1 MQISADGSLYFY
13 NALNITR
20 QNQPKMLNLNSP
32 DFLDRHIVIVDD
44 DAPSVK
50 YYETVLKYTGA
61 EITVLKNGKEFID
74 FIETGLISPDF
85 VIMDFLVPFVN
96 GIDCTRRFRRL
107 YKTTPVVMISAYYS
121 EQTKNDAFVA
131 GCNEYVL
138 KPVLPE
144 KLVMLLEK
152 YLIHKRHLVV

>member
-1 MQISADGSLYFY
+1 
-13 NALNITR
+13 
-20 QNQPKMLNLNSP
+20 MLNLNSP
-32 DFLDRHIVIVDD
+32 DFFDKHIVIVDD
-44 DAPSVK
+44 DPPSVK
-50 YYETVLKYTGA
+50 YYETVLRYTGA

-74 FIETGLISPDF
+74 FIEAGQKDPDF
-85 VIMDFLVPFVN
+85 IIMDFLVPFVN

-107 YKTTPVVMISAYYS
+107 DKTTPVVMISAYYS

-152 YLIHKRHLVV
+152 YLIHKRHLVL

>member
-1 MQISADGSLYFY
+1 MGVCIFTMP
-13 NALNITR
+13 LNITR
-20 QNQPKMLNLNSP
+20 PKKPKMLNLNSP

-61 EITVLKNGKEFID
+61 EITVLKNGKEFIE
-74 FIETGLISPDF
+74 FIEAGTKRIDF
-85 VIMDFLVPFVN
+85 VIMDYLIPFVT
-96 GIDCTRRFRRL
+96 GVDCTRRFRKSD
-107 YKTTPVVMISAYYS
+107 KTTPVVMISAYYS

-144 KLVMLLEK
+144 KLIMLLEK
-152 YLIHKRHLVV
+152 YLTHKRHLVL